1 MLASSRQLSTIKSI
15 IMAFIMAK
23 YRLPL
28 MRMRHLTGAFWVA
41 TLWIALVPL
50 DVAAATLTVTN
61 PNDSGAGSLRQAI
74 LDANAN
80 NGLDTIVFQIPG
92 VGVHTINVLSALPT
106 IADPV
111 IIDGTSQSGYA
122 GTPVIELNGGTLESV
137 DGFRLAA
144 GNSTIR
150 GLAINRFGGA
160 GIHIQLPGGTNFI
173 QGNCIGTDTT
183 GTLNR
188 GNGQSSTHSGGVWV
202 ENSPGNWIGGTDPTN
217 RNLISGNGGAGV
229 YLQNCSDNTVQ
240 GNLIGVSL
248 AGTAALGNTFDGVAV
263 YNAYGNRVG
272 GTTPAARNLVS
283 GNGGS
288 GVHLYGAGTMGNL
301 VQGNYIGTDVSGTLA
316 AGNAFDGIFLT
327 GVSSNTVGGISAG
340 AGNVICRS
348 GHFGVEIAGGGPS
361 NLVQGNFI
369 GTDASGRVALG
380 NLGSGLCVSDS
391 SNNVIGGTVME
402 ARNIISGNGLI
413 GLIITNGLGNLV
425 AGNFVGTDVTG
436 TNGLG
441 NSFAGIQLLAANA
454 NVVGGMSFSARNL
467 VSANGGSGVEIL
479 AGASGNVLEGNF
491 IGTDITGRWALSNR
505 VDGIHLESGGNTI
518 GGAAS
523 GAGNLVSGNIMNGV
537 SLVGSNTA
545 ANLVQGNLIG
555 TDLHGAAAI
564 PNRFAG
570 LGVSGASNNTIGGSA
585 LGAGNVISGN
595 GDPNSE
601 AGIYLIGGGATGNLI
616 QGNRIGTDSTGTL
629 ALSNTHEG
637 IYVTNAGPNTIGGA
651 VPGTGNII
659 SGNGSRG
666 IFIDHGWGTT
676 IQGNLIGVDATG
688 TNALANGSSIL
699 AAAVEFESGSHD
711 NLVGGPTPGA
721 GNRIAFAPSLRS
733 GVRVR
738 DGATNNAILGN
749 AIFSNAELG
758 IDLGFGNEGTYGVS
772 LNDPCDADTGANNM
786 QNFPVLTQAV
796 SGNGIGI
803 RGNFNSVAGRVY
815 LLQFFANS
823 VCNPHGY
830 GEGQNYLGQI
840 SVVTGNDCNTS
851 FVVSFS
857 GSVPVG
863 YAITATATDSANNT
877 SEFSACVPIA
887 SVPSL
892 AVVPASNHQVSVS
905 WTNTATGFVLKQTS
919 SLAPPIQWAT
929 VTNSPAVING
939 KFVVTLPPDTANRF
953 YALSFE

>member
-1 MLASSRQLSTIKSI
+1 M
-15 IMAFIMAK
+15 
-23 YRLPL
+23 
-28 MRMRHLTGAFWVA
+28 
-41 TLWIALVPL
+41 
-50 DVAAATLTVTN
+50 
-61 PNDSGAGSLRQAI
+61 GSFRQAI

-248 AGTAALGNTFDGVAV
+248 AGTATLGNTFDGVAV

-316 AGNAFDGIFLT
+316 VGNAFDGIFLT

-391 SNNVIGGTVME
+391 SNNVIGGMVME

-413 GLIITNGLGNLV
+413 GLIITNGQGNLI

-441 NSFAGIQLLAANA
+441 NNLTGIQLVAANS
-454 NVVGGMSFSARNL
+454 NVVGG
-467 VSANGGSGVEIL
+467 
-479 AGASGNVLEGNF
+479 
-491 IGTDITGRWALSNR
+491 
-505 VDGIHLESGGNTI
+505 
-518 GGAAS
+518 
-523 GAGNLVSGNIMNGV
+523 
-537 SLVGSNTA
+537 
-545 ANLVQGNLIG
+545 
-555 TDLHGAAAI
+555 
-564 PNRFAG
+564 
-570 LGVSGASNNTIGGSA
+570 
-585 LGAGNVISGN
+585 
-595 GDPNSE
+595 
-601 AGIYLIGGGATGNLI
+601 
-616 QGNRIGTDSTGTL
+616 
-629 ALSNTHEG
+629 
-637 IYVTNAGPNTIGGA
+637 
-651 VPGTGNII
+651 
-659 SGNGSRG
+659 
-666 IFIDHGWGTT
+666 
-676 IQGNLIGVDATG
+676 
-688 TNALANGSSIL
+688 
-699 AAAVEFESGSHD
+699 
-711 NLVGGPTPGA
+711 
-721 GNRIAFAPSLRS
+721 
-733 GVRVR
+733 
-738 DGATNNAILGN
+738 
-749 AIFSNAELG
+749 
-758 IDLGFGNEGTYGVS
+758 
-772 LNDPCDADTGANNM
+772 
-786 QNFPVLTQAV
+786 
-796 SGNGIGI
+796 
-803 RGNFNSVAGRVY
+803 
-815 LLQFFANS
+815 
-823 VCNPHGY
+823 
-830 GEGQNYLGQI
+830 
-840 SVVTGNDCNTS
+840 
-851 FVVSFS
+851 
-857 GSVPVG
+857 
-863 YAITATATDSANNT
+863 
-877 SEFSACVPIA
+877 
-887 SVPSL
+887 
-892 AVVPASNHQVSVS
+892 
-905 WTNTATGFVLKQTS
+905 TS
-919 SLAPPIQWAT
+919 SSTI
-929 VTNSPAVING
+929 S
-939 KFVVTLPPDTANRF
+939 
-953 YALSFE
+953 S